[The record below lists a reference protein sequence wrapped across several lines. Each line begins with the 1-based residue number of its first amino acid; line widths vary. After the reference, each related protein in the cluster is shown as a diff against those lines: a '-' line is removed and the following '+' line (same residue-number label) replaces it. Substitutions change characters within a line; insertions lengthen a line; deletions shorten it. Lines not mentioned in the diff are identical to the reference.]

1 MKNLDLNQFMQD
13 VHQNAIAHGWWEKER
28 SAGTIRSLIHAELSE
43 ALEEYR
49 SDRPMTWKQCTDD
62 DEPNTP
68 CAKENCVDYCNGTC
82 DVDAMGSKPEGIAVE
97 LMDFVIRIFDCLAQK
112 GWTLFAA
119 VDTAQKLAAWSWD
132 EYQDD
137 EDRNP
142 VNLDLPDLIDI
153 LHDEVSLSSTH
164 HTETYL
170 LTAAGLAMAWVD
182 KRGIDPVDIL
192 LEKHEYNKTRPY
204 KHGGKVI

>member
-1 MKNLDLNQFMQD
+1 MQNLDLNQFMQD

-49 SDRPMTWKQCTDD
+49 ADRPMVWYECL
-62 DEPNTP
+62 DEEGFTP
-68 CAKENCVDYCNGTC
+68 CMKEDCFNYCNGIC
-82 DVDAMGSKPEGIAVE
+82 EMDDMGSKPEGIAVE
-97 LMDFVIRIFDCLAQK
+97 LMDFAIRIFDYIAKLGMVIPASMN
-112 GWTLFAA
+112 
-119 VDTAQKLAAWSWD
+119 TAQKLAAWSWD

-142 VNLDLPDLIDI
+142 VNLDLPDLVDI
-153 LHDEVSLSSTH
+153 LHDEVSLSSTRH
-164 HTETYL
+164 DETYL
-170 LTAAGLAMAWVD
+170 LTAAGLAMAWVE
-182 KRGIDPVDIL
+182 KQGIDPAELL

-204 KHGGKVI
+204 KHGGKVC

>member
-1 MKNLDLNQFMQD
+1 MQNLDLNQFMQD
-13 VHQNAIAHGWWEKER
+13 VHQNAVAHGWWEKER

-49 SDRPMTWKQCTDD
+49 ADRPLMWKKCYLRQSPCTMDLCSDFCHGQC
-62 DEPNTP
+62 
-68 CAKENCVDYCNGTC
+68 KQVVLGK
-82 DVDAMGSKPEGIAVE
+82 KPEGIAVE
-97 LMDFVIRIFDCLAQK
+97 LMDFAIRIFDYLAK
-112 GWTLFAA
+112 LDWVIPASMS
-119 VDTAQKLAAWSWD
+119 TAQRLAAWSWD

-142 VNLDLPDLIDI
+142 VTLELPDLADV

-164 HTETYL
+164 HDETYL
-170 LTAAGLAMAWVD
+170 LTAAGLAMAWVE
-182 KRGIDPVDIL
+182 KQGIDPAELL

-204 KHGGKVI
+204 KHGGKVC

>member
-1 MKNLDLNQFMQD
+1 MKHLDLNAFMQD

-49 SDRPMTWKQCTDD
+49 AGRPMTWRQCT
-62 DEPNTP
+62 EEAHNTP
-68 CAKENCVDYCNGTC
+68 CAKENCVDYCNGAC
-82 DVDAMGSKPEGIAVE
+82 DVDAMDSKPEGIAVE
-97 LMDFVIRIFDCLAQK
+97 LMDFAIRIFDYLAK
-112 GWTLFAA
+112 LDWVISADLN
-119 VDTAQKLAAWSWD
+119 TAQKLAAWSWD

-137 EDRNP
+137 VNRNP
-142 VNLDLPDLIDI
+142 VNLELPDLIDI

-164 HTETYL
+164 HDETYL
-170 LTAAGLAMAWVD
+170 LTAAGLAMAWVE
-182 KRGIDPVDIL
+182 KQGIDPAEL
-192 LEKHEYNKTRPY
+192 LVKKHDYNKTRSY